1 MNKAEQATKK
11 KQQKKKR
18 DDTSGCCQISS
29 IYLLLRRKLVGAWL
43 IRIESPTKWQLPPP
57 LRGIKTNRR
66 ITENHLSMQR
76 CVTSIATPTLKA
88 TQVGSAGGSLS
99 LSFSL
104 ALVSCLTWRN
114 QRAVKHHKTLWRTRL
129 ELIGK
134 SSTSSTSSIRH
145 QLRHLQVADFVML
158 CERFHGNFTGL

>member
-11 KQQKKKR
+11 KQQKKYR
-18 DDTSGCCQISS
+18 DNTSGCCQISS

-88 TQVGSAGGSLS
+88 TPAGSARGSLS

-104 ALVSCLTWRN
+104 ALVSCLTQRN

-129 ELIGK
+129 QLIGK
-134 SSTSSTSSIRH
+134 SSTSSIRH